1 MNLNEMRK
9 CRNTISVFI
18 YCLIVE
24 IIIGVIFLY
33 LWSETLKYRI
43 AENMWKDILNAY
55 NKVIPQSVVEKTIE
69 RLNPEGYWSYG
80 QYEDAVWI
88 AGPDYD
94 FPKVMHFRNSIRF
107 RKEFLRGAIEEINKK
122 MRFIDEN
129 LDHLRLVDRWYY
141 WKLKKEIKKGNNGLI
156 SQTLLDTILD
166 FNFDQDVLKRYG
178 FEICKEHLFLW
189 AALKG

>member
-1 MNLNEMRK
+1 
-9 CRNTISVFI
+9 
-18 YCLIVE
+18 
-24 IIIGVIFLY
+24 
-33 LWSETLKYRI
+33 
-43 AENMWKDILNAY
+43 MWKDILNAY

-189 AALKG
+189 SALKG